1 MPTAYVNRVF
11 QEGEG
16 VKNWQ
21 NFAFVIYGCP
31 QGFTDTVN
39 SNGTWRWSHS
49 NKKANFTAWFNDTI
63 SERKIYA
70 NNSAILWPLQSYL
83 WAKTPISY
91 NCFPI
96 CQFIP

>member
-1 MPTAYVNRVF
+1 MRLSIY
-11 QEGEG
+11 
-16 VKNWQ
+16 
-21 NFAFVIYGCP
+21 VIYGCP

-49 NKKANFTAWFNDTI
+49 NKKANFTAWFNDTK

-91 NCFPI
+91 ICFPI